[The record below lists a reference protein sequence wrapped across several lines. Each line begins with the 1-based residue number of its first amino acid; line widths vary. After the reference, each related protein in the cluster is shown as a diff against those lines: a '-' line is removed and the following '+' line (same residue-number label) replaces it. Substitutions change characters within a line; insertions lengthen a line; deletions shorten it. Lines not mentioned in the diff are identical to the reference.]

1 MLKDNTLASDQM
13 WSGNGL
19 ASWQLI
25 CITDSSPVCRSI
37 WYQEYPELGSWENFS
52 LWLLWG
58 KKKKLWGLCVCCIL
72 YIKYFQKT
80 LELTK
85 IDFIIET
92 LSVIYDGDF
101 L

>member
-1 MLKDNTLASDQM
+1 M

-19 ASWQLI
+19 ASWQLL
-25 CITDSSPVCRSI
+25 CPTDSGPACRGI

-52 LWLLWG
+52 LWVLWG
-58 KKKKLWGLCVCCIL
+58 KKKSFKDSMCVCVCVLHI
-72 YIKYFQKT
+72 IQQIFSKT

-85 IDFIIET
+85 IDFILET

>member
-1 MLKDNTLASDQM
+1 M

-19 ASWQLI
+19 ASWQLL
-25 CITDSSPVCRSI
+25 CPTDSRPTCGGI

-52 LWLLWG
+52 LWLLRG
-58 KKKKLWGLCVCCIL
+58 GEKKALRTLCVCVLHI
-72 YIKYFQKT
+72 IRQIFSKT

-85 IDFIIET
+85 IDFILET